1 MILGYSR
8 WLRPLLLFL
17 LSIFLGAI
25 IATNQQFFILIV
37 IVILGIITLFN
48 LILETWVALAF
59 ISPSNNKPDFEAE
72 GWVSKF
78 HYLDSTIHS
87 KSFFDGNVRPLV
99 ILIHGWRSGA
109 SSMKGRA
116 TAYIKMGFHVIL
128 FELPGH
134 GKSESVSKWTAG
146 HAATTFMQFYDNL
159 TEEFDASLVSEVYLH
174 GHSMG
179 GFVLLRFSKNLTSNP
194 SSLPIAGY
202 VLESP
207 MTCYSLIFEESLNT
221 LNIPRIAEKIF
232 WNRLARHFNYIN
244 PKIPDVTDISQVDVP
259 KWGYIEGRCL
269 VIQAEHDN
277 RLGLDHFNQL
287 IKSHQSDIN
296 CKLEYY
302 LVDDLTHA
310 GAHHNKNR
318 DNIIESWLKSL

>member
-1 MILGYSR
+1 M
-8 WLRPLLLFL
+8 
-17 LSIFLGAI
+17 
-25 IATNQQFFILIV
+25 
-37 IVILGIITLFN
+37 FN

-116 TAYIKMGFHVIL
+116 AAYIKMGFHVIL

-207 MTCYSLIFEESLNT
+207 MTCYSMIFRESLDT
-221 LNIPRIAEKIF
+221 LKIPKIAEKLF
-232 WNRLARHFNYIN
+232 WSRLSAHFNEIN
-244 PKIPDVTDISQVDVP
+244 PKISDVSELSEVDTP
-259 KWGYIEGRCL
+259 KWGIIRNNCL

-277 RLGLDHFNQL
+277 RLGLGHYNQL
-287 IKSHQSDIN
+287 VKSQQEITGYIFKHH
-296 CKLEYY
+296 
-302 LVDDLTHA
+302 LVADLSHA
-310 GAHHNKNR
+310 GARINLNR
-318 DNIIESWLKSL
+318 DDLIAKWISEVSAHSDSVTSA